1 VERFVL
7 QPARVRGDR
16 VNPLK
21 AEDPV
26 ELDWNGLVEL
36 VGGSESPTAL
46 MTLRR
51 LKEADYVG
59 VRSLGGNKT
68 NFLISTPGGSGRI
81 GFITKKNP
89 TFPAEVQQVFQVVEA
104 AYESNIS
111 EAEAS

>member
-1 VERFVL
+1 MESFVL

-21 AEDPV
+21 AEESV
-26 ELDWNGLVEL
+26 ELDWRGLVER
-36 VGGSESPTAL
+36 VGGSGSPEAL

-51 LKEADYVG
+51 LKTADFVG
-59 VRSLGGNKT
+59 VRNVGGNKT
-68 NFLISTPGGSGRI
+68 NFLITTPGGSGRI

-89 TFPAEVQQVFQVVEA
+89 AFQVEVHEVFQVIEA

>member
-1 VERFVL
+1 MERFVL

-21 AEDPV
+21 AEEAV
-26 ELDWNGLVEL
+26 ELDWQGLVGL
-36 VGGSESPTAL
+36 VGGSQSPQAL

-51 LKEADYVG
+51 MKAADFVG
-59 VRSLGGNKT
+59 IRNLGGNTT

-89 TFPAEVQQVFQVVEA
+89 TFPAEVQQVFQVIEA
-104 AYESNIS
+104 EYETSIL